1 MSPEMARSVEE
12 VTNFDEANGPTS
24 KCVQCVCPN
33 TVPWLIS
40 FSLGRMTDSERLTFD
55 CADEIKI

>member
-1 MSPEMARSVEE
+1 MAGKYRRSY
-12 VTNFDEANGPTS
+12 NLNEANGPTS
-24 KCVQCVCPN
+24 KCIPSVLPN

-55 CADEIKI
+55 RADEIKI